1 MPAQL
6 LTVAL
11 ERTSTRQCALPRSGF
26 VLGRDPA
33 VQQPEAEL
41 RQTTISRHSVQ
52 ALTSPRNRRKSTLT
66 TSFSL
71 GTDGT
76 LVGR

>member
-1 MPAQL
+1 L
-6 LTVAL
+6 S
-11 ERTSTRQCALPRSGF
+11 ERLHSSDDEVSWNDR
-26 VLGRDPA
+26 LGRDPA